1 MGAGGMWDD
10 SGIIVE
16 DVCEDCLRNL
26 EWVLVLILMRPG
38 ILVSGVVVVMV
49 GMAVVALRIIRF
61 GKWCLSVTEVDC

>member
-16 DVCEDCLRNL
+16 DVCEDRLRNL
-26 EWVLVLILMRPG
+26 EWVLVLILMRSG

-49 GMAVVALRIIRF
+49 GMAVVALRIVRF
-61 GKWCLSVTEVDC
+61 GKRCLSVTEVDC

>member
-16 DVCEDCLRNL
+16 DVCEDRLRNL

-49 GMAVVALRIIRF
+49 GMAVVAVRIVRF
-61 GKWCLSVTEVDC
+61 EKWCLSVTKVDC

>member
-16 DVCEDCLRNL
+16 DVCEDRLRNL

-38 ILVSGVVVVMV
+38 ILVSGVVVVMG
-49 GMAVVALRIIRF
+49 GMAVVAVRIVRF
-61 GKWCLSVTEVDC
+61 GKWRLSVTKVDC